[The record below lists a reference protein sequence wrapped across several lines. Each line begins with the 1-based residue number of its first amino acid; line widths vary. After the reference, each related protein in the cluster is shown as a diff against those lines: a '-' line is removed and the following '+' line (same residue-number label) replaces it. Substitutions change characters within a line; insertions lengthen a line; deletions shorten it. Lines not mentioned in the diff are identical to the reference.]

1 MADLGIEF
9 VSTKI
14 LSEME
19 DSEATDYLLKVIKKG
34 DMVVL
39 DEKLPPSQEKE
50 LFRKTMEMVD
60 SKFTGIEIS
69 SIGDNK
75 DNWKNSIIKLL
86 GGKTT
91 GLTVIGSA
99 KIIKKIKN
107 EKDKINLLAKMST
120 TKTTRKK

>member
-19 DSEATDYLLKVIKKG
+19 NDEATDYLLKVIKKG
-34 DMVVL
+34 DMIVL
-39 DEKLPPSQEKE
+39 DEKLPPAQEKE
-50 LFRKTMEMVD
+50 LFKKTMEIVD

-69 SIGDNK
+69 SIGEN
-75 DNWKNSIIKLL
+75 NESWKNTVIKLL

-99 KIIKKIKN
+99 KVIKKIKN

-120 TKTTRKK
+120 TRTRKK

>member
-14 LSEME
+14 LSEMKN
-19 DSEATDYLLKVIKKG
+19 DEATEYLLKVIKKG
-34 DMVVL
+34 DMIVL
-39 DEKLPPSQEKE
+39 DEKLPPEQEKE
-50 LFRKTMEMVD
+50 LFKRTMELID
-60 SKFTGIEIS
+60 DDFTGIEIS
-69 SIGDNK
+69 SIGDNESS
-75 DNWKNSIIKLL
+75 WKNSIIRLL

-107 EKDKINLLAKMST
+107 EKDKINLLANI
-120 TKTTRKK
+120 KTSRK

>member
-14 LSEME
+14 LSEMN
-19 DSEATDYLLKVIKKG
+19 SNEATEYLLNVIKRG
-34 DMVVL
+34 DMIVL
-39 DEKLPPSQEKE
+39 DEKLLPEQEKE
-50 LFRKTMEMVD
+50 LFRRTMEIID
-60 SKFTGIEIS
+60 DDFTGIEIS
-69 SIGDNK
+69 SIGDSEAS
-75 DNWKNSIIKLL
+75 WKNSIIKLL

-107 EKDKINLLAKMST
+107 EKDKINLLANIS
-120 TKTTRKK
+120 KKK

>member
-14 LSEME
+14 LSEMK
-19 DSEATDYLLKVIKKG
+19 DNEATEYLLKVIRRG
-34 DMVVL
+34 DMIVL

-50 LFRKTMEMVD
+50 LFKRTMEIID
-60 SKFTGIEIS
+60 DDFTGIEIS
-69 SIGDNK
+69 SIGDSET
-75 DNWKNSIIKLL
+75 NWKNSIIKLL

-99 KIIKKIKN
+99 KIIKNIKN
-107 EKDKINLLAKMST
+107 QKDKINLLAKIST
-120 TKTTRKK
+120 TKRK

>member
-19 DSEATDYLLKVIKKG
+19 NDKATDYLLKVIKKG
-34 DMVVL
+34 DMIVL
-39 DEKLPPSQEKE
+39 DEKLPPAQEKE
-50 LFRKTMEMVD
+50 LFRKTMEIVD
-60 SKFTGIEIS
+60 NKFTGIEIS
-69 SIGDNK
+69 SIGESNES
-75 DNWKNSIIKLL
+75 WKNSIIKLL

-99 KIIKKIKN
+99 KVIKKIKN

-120 TKTTRKK
+120 TRTRKKW

>member
-1 MADLGIEF
+1 MMADLGIEF

-14 LSEME
+14 LNGM
-19 DSEATDYLLKVIKKG
+19 DNNEATEYLLKVIKRG

-39 DEKLPPSQEKE
+39 DEKLHPEQERE
-50 LFRKTMEMVD
+50 LFKRTMELID
-60 SKFTGIEIS
+60 DDFTGIEIS
-69 SIGDNK
+69 SIGDSETS
-75 DNWKNSIIKLL
+75 WKNSIIKLL

-107 EKDKINLLAKMST
+107 EKDKINLLANIS
-120 TKTTRKK
+120 KKK

>member
-19 DSEATDYLLKVIKKG
+19 ESEATDYLLKVIKKG

-50 LFRKTMEMVD
+50 LFRKTMELVD

-69 SIGDNK
+69 SIGDSG
-75 DNWKNSIIKLL
+75 DSWKNSIIKLL

-120 TKTTRKK
+120 TRTRKK

>member
-19 DSEATDYLLKVIKKG
+19 NDKATDYLLKVIKKG
-34 DMVVL
+34 DMIVL
-39 DEKLPPSQEKE
+39 DEKLPPAQEKE
-50 LFRKTMEMVD
+50 LFRKTMEIVD
-60 SKFTGIEIS
+60 NKFTGIEIS
-69 SIGDNK
+69 SIGESNES
-75 DNWKNSIIKLL
+75 WKNSIIKLL

-99 KIIKKIKN
+99 KVIKKIKN

-120 TKTTRKK
+120 TRTRKK

>member
-14 LSEME
+14 LSEMN
-19 DSEATDYLLKVIKKG
+19 DVEATDYLLKVIKKG
-34 DMVVL
+34 DMIVL

-50 LFRKTMEMVD
+50 LFKRTMEMID
-60 SKFTGIEIS
+60 KDFTGIEIS
-69 SIGDNK
+69 SIGENEN
-75 DNWKNSIIKLL
+75 NWKNSIIKLL

-99 KIIKKIKN
+99 KIIKNIKN
-107 EKDKINLLAKMST
+107 QKDKINLLAKIST
-120 TKTTRKK
+120 TRRK